1 MLASHQHDKE
11 AGMYLTLDTTAILVA
26 DRRSA
31 RELAASQ
38 RRSLAQAIRSATKVA
53 APAPALRPTTTGR
66 TPVDAVRR
74 AA

>member
-1 MLASHQHDKE
+1 
-11 AGMYLTLDTTAILVA
+11 MYLTLDTTAILVA

-38 RRSLAQAIRSATKVA
+38 RRSLAQTIRSAATVA
-53 APAPALRPTTTGR
+53 ASALALRPSTTGR
-66 TPVDAVRR
+66 TPVAAVCR